1 MTALRPIAA
10 PVSAASQRDAVILVF
25 PGRLCRAADRA
36 FGPDIAEAA
45 RRAVADSLAAFQ
57 GRALGCILDANM
69 HQLPHY
75 PALSDALERV
85 MRQVRAQALLPAE
98 QIGARKMRG
107 AAHDIA
113 RSLIRKAGLL
123 PARDHVLL
131 TGAWWDGTDE
141 PIDLLQYAF
150 AGMGFRA
157 SLDMAAMRPL
167 PPAA

>member
-1 MTALRPIAA
+1 MTAQFSIAA
-10 PVSAASQRDAVILVF
+10 PALAAHQHDALVMVF

-36 FGPDIAEAA
+36 FGATDAEAA
-45 RRAVADSLAAFQ
+45 RRAVAASLNGFA
-57 GRALGCILDANM
+57 GRALGCVLDRDM

-75 PALSDALERV
+75 PILSDALERL
-85 MRQVRAQALLPAE
+85 MRQAPAQALVPAE

-113 RSLIRKAGLL
+113 RGLIRQAGLL

-157 SLDMAAMRPL
+157 SLDMAAMRPIL
-167 PPAA
+167 PAA